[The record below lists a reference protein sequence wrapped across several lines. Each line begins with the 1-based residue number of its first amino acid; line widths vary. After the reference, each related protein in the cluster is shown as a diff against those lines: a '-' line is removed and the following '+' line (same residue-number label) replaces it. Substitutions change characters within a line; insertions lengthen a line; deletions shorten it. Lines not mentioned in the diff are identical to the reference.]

1 MDAFSYL
8 SVLLSIILGLAITE
22 VLQGFRGLMHA
33 RSRTVVYWPVL
44 AWGVLVI
51 VIAVQGWWSMFGY
64 REIPDWTFLGF
75 SVVLLQTIAVY
86 LLAALALPEARGDA
100 RVDLREHY
108 YEHRRW
114 FFAMLLAIVFVS
126 LLKSLVLEDKLPRPA
141 DLAFH
146 CVFAVLSLS
155 GIVIR
160 APRYHEA
167 LAALGLVLMGAYI
180 GILFVH
186 LHG

>member
-33 RSRTVVYWPVL
+33 RSRTVLYWPVI

-51 VIAVQGWWSMFGY
+51 VMAVQAWWTMFGY
-64 REIPDWTFLGF
+64 RHIEDWTFIVF
-75 SVVLLQTIAVY
+75 SVVLLQTIATY
-86 LLAALALPEARGDA
+86 LVAALALPDARGDA
-100 RVDLREHY
+100 AVDLRRHY

-114 FFAMLLAIVFVS
+114 FFAMLLAIVLVS
-126 LLKSLVLEDKLPRPA
+126 LLKSLVVDGKLPDPV
-141 DLAFH
+141 DLTFH
-146 CVFAVLSLS
+146 GFFVLLSLS
-155 GIVIR
+155 GIVIA

-167 LAALGLVLMGAYI
+167 LAALGILLMGAYI
-180 GILFVH
+180 GTLFVH
-186 LHG
+186 LNR

>member
-33 RSRTVVYWPVL
+33 RSRTVVYWPVIV
-44 AWGVLVI
+44 WGVLVI

-64 REIPDWTFLGF
+64 RDIKDWTFIGF

-100 RVDLREHY
+100 VVDLRKHY
-108 YEHRRW
+108 YEHRNW
-114 FFAMLLAIVFVS
+114 FFAMLLVIIFVS
-126 LLKSLVLEDKLPRPA
+126 ILKSLVLEDKLPRPA

-146 CVFAVLSLS
+146 GLFAALSLS

-167 LAALGLVLMGAYI
+167 LALLAFVMMSAYI
-180 GILFVH
+180 GLLFVH
-186 LHG
+186 LHT

>member
-8 SVLLSIILGLAITE
+8 SVLISLILGLAITE

-33 RSRTVVYWPVL
+33 RARTVLYWPVI
-44 AWGVLVI
+44 AWGVLVV
-51 VIAVQGWWSMFGY
+51 VISVQGWWTMFGY
-64 REIPDWTFLGF
+64 RHLEDWTFIQF

-86 LLAALALPEARGDA
+86 LLAALALPDARGDA
-100 RVDLREHY
+100 AVDLREHY

-126 LLKSLVLEDKLPRPA
+126 LLKSLVIDGKLPEPA

-146 CVFAVLSLS
+146 GLFAALSLS

-167 LAALGLVLMGAYI
+167 LAAFGLVLMGAYI

-186 LHG
+186 LHR